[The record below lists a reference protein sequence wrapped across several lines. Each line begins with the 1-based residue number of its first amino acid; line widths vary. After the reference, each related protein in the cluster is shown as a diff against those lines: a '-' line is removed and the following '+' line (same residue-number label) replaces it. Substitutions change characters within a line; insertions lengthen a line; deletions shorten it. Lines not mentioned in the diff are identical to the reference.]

1 MACSRHHRSDV
12 LYCIFVLCIVCA
24 IKFHKL
30 VLNPPLCVCVSCQV
44 LLSADTNDD
53 ASIDFEEFL
62 QGVSHMDTGTVKKD
76 TWKLEARLKKCEQV
90 AKLNHNNITNQ
101 IDEMEIEARDSMK
114 RLENTYYVWLEKV
127 GTPLVQRLENA
138 RKM

>member
-1 MACSRHHRSDV
+1 
-12 LYCIFVLCIVCA
+12 
-24 IKFHKL
+24 
-30 VLNPPLCVCVSCQV
+30 
-44 LLSADTNDD
+44 
-53 ASIDFEEFL
+53 
-62 QGVSHMDTGTVKKD
+62 MDTGTVKKD

-90 AKLNHNNITNQ
+90 AKLNHNNITNY
-101 IDEMEIEARDSMK
+101 IDELEIEARDSMK